1 MVQKQGMMG
10 PFISVVIAAQKF
22 RFTGRS
28 IPGSAG
34 PFLTFTLIFQE
45 WLGREAQEVLSGSTM

>member
-1 MVQKQGMMG
+1 MTG

-22 RFTGRS
+22 RFTGQS
-28 IPGSAG
+28 IPGSAY